1 MDPKRGELY
10 PKQSPDLAN
19 LYKNTAIPGA
29 PKHNGLVPNLGDPET
44 RASQAF
50 KLFQT
55 HYEDPRL
62 AYGSK
67 FNQQATIRIH
77 TATPVNQAFFSEAN
91 IHYLQTEIRY
101 RVWAKSGKK
110 HVIDSQRPDDLK
122 TIMRSYYLQYSNNV
136 PGQEAKEVNDLNER
150 VLVFCVDD
158 VLGSINMY
166 LYNRNQVQEYPEQI
180 SRPINPHIVGTK
192 SAEFKSFF

>member
-1 MDPKRGELY
+1 
-10 PKQSPDLAN
+10 
-19 LYKNTAIPGA
+19 
-29 PKHNGLVPNLGDPET
+29 LVPNLGDPET

-101 RVWAKSGKK
+101 RVWVKSGKK
-110 HVIDSQRPDDLK
+110 HVIDAQRPDDLK

-136 PGQEAKEVNDLNER
+136 PGEEAKEVNDLNER